1 MSSFQNPHHIYLFAM
16 KNGKKKLSY
25 GTTADDAFEN
35 LRLRLSDAGAG
46 GHLLAQNCLIQLR
59 GRLIVSCL
67 SSLISSLSDIEITLR
82 NHATL

>member
-35 LRLRLSDAGAG
+35 LRLRLSDKEMSVIDKRQYTRI
-46 GHLLAQNCLIQLR
+46 LQRDLR
-59 GRLIVSCL
+59 THIHELG
-67 SSLISSLSDIEITLR
+67 
-82 NHATL
+82 